1 MKIELR
7 NFFKNIFKD
16 RSTDSGGYETL
27 KMLNSYSPYLLADNN
42 KVYDNLLMRA
52 CIDTIAKHTA
62 KLMPKV
68 IGYKTKFSKRLEYLL
83 TNSPNVIDSR
93 YDFFYKVTSQLLTN
107 NNAFVYINYA
117 DDNTIEGLYP
127 VPYSSIEFLEKDNKI
142 YCKFYFK
149 SSGLY
154 KVILPYSELIHLRR
168 HYNDNDLFG
177 SGQSII
183 VNPVLKLFKSF
194 VEGFVNAVNA
204 SSMLRGYLKYA
215 GNLKGGDLKVYKENF
230 VKSYMQN
237 GDGIGALDGKCDFVE
252 TKIEPYTVDSRNQ
265 LIANNQVYLYY
276 GVSEDIIKGTF
287 NEDKFNAFYSNT
299 IEPLAI
305 QIAEEFS
312 RKIFTERELE
322 LGRKIVMSASRLT
335 FANNS
340 TKMNICKEGLTLGMF
355 TFNECREVFEF
366 EPVEGGDKRI
376 VSLNYVDADKANE
389 YQGVGNDKNK
399 TDPDKKSEQKGDK
412 NNEQIKT

>member
-1 MKIELR
+1 
-7 NFFKNIFKD
+7 
-16 RSTDSGGYETL
+16 
-27 KMLNSYSPYLLADNN
+27 
-42 KVYDNLLMRA
+42 
-52 CIDTIAKHTA
+52 
-62 KLMPKV
+62 
-68 IGYKTKFSKRLEYLL
+68 
-83 TNSPNVIDSR
+83 
-93 YDFFYKVTSQLLTN
+93 
-107 NNAFVYINYA
+107 
-117 DDNTIEGLYP
+117 
-127 VPYSSIEFLEKDNKI
+127 
-142 YCKFYFK
+142 
-149 SSGLY
+149 
-154 KVILPYSELIHLRR
+154 
-168 HYNDNDLFG
+168 
-177 SGQSII
+177 
-183 VNPVLKLFKSF
+183 
-194 VEGFVNAVNA
+194 
-204 SSMLRGYLKYA
+204 
-215 GNLKGGDLKVYKENF
+215 
-230 VKSYMQN
+230 MQN